1 MPRLQI
7 LTPAE
12 QVAFDTPPS
21 FNYAE
26 REQFFHVSDSL
37 VALLET
43 LRTPTNQVGL
53 LLTVGYFR
61 ATKRFFRPP
70 FPQTDVA
77 YVAGKLG
84 HVPELIDLKAYDS
97 HATTSRHRT
106 LTLEYLGFRPF
117 NAHARQDIAREIRMM
132 IRSRMRPKA
141 IFIRVLELL
150 EGRKTE
156 IPTAR
161 TVTHTVEG

>member
-12 QVAFDTPPS
+12 QVAFDTPPR

-37 VALLET
+37 AALLET

-84 HVPELIDLKAYDS
+84 HVGV
-97 HATTSRHRT
+97 R
-106 LTLEYLGFRPF
+106 
-117 NAHARQDIAREIRMM
+117 
-132 IRSRMRPKA
+132 
-141 IFIRVLELL
+141 
-150 EGRKTE
+150 
-156 IPTAR
+156 
-161 TVTHTVEG
+161 